1 MGDRDPGALE
11 INTRHTPGLVCLL
24 SPKSCQWRTLEPYTP
39 NPGRGA
45 LKNTLFSKPKFAQE
59 GRRPEHESTI
69 PFCPVT
75 RVSPRYPEDKTR
87 SPFQPLIVQKSLFV
101 PPW

>member
-1 MGDRDPGALE
+1 MGDRDPGALK

-45 LKNTLFSKPKFAQE
+45 LKNTLFSKTNQNSPKRAVV
-59 GRRPEHESTI
+59 PSTSLRGAASRTLQN
-69 PFCPVT
+69 FGQDFT
-75 RVSPRYPEDKTR
+75 TE
-87 SPFQPLIVQKSLFV
+87 PL
-101 PPW
+101 